1 MNSNKIFDM
10 LSRDVSCRRSTEHL
24 PEIKGKP
31 FHNHDG
37 YEIYLFLNGNVDY
50 YVEAGGKHL
59 ERGDLILTA
68 PYAFHAAFSQGSE
81 EYDRIVINM
90 RKEYMTS
97 LLRREDDDLT
107 QCFIAD
113 CALHVL
119 CLTETEISKFVV
131 LTTELETALNSQPS
145 FGDSV
150 LAKALLS
157 QILVFINRKVLQDAP
172 SVQQGNI
179 MPLPVSKAISFVNAH
194 HATPLTVSELAK
206 ALHYHPD
213 YLNRQFK
220 SITGVSIQQFL
231 IEKKCTHAKM
241 LLAKGMPPS
250 EVCLKT
256 GFMNYSNFSRT
267 FSKYVGISPKRYQSS
282 TKNIPNR

>member
-1 MNSNKIFDM
+1 MNSKNIFNM
-10 LSRDVSCRRSTEHL
+10 LSQDVTCRRSTDQL
-24 PEIKGKP
+24 PAMQGKP
-31 FHNHDG
+31 FHSHDG

-50 YVEAGGKHL
+50 YVEAGGRRLK
-59 ERGDLILTA
+59 RGNLILTA
-68 PYAFHAAFSQGSE
+68 PYAFHAAFSQGTD

-90 RKEYMTS
+90 RKEYVAS
-97 LLRREDDDLT
+97 LYGREDDDLT
-107 QCFIAD
+107 QCFMAD

-119 CLTETEISKFVV
+119 SLTETEISKFVA
-131 LTTELETALNSQPS
+131 LTTELEAALNSQPA

-157 QILVFINRKVLQDAP
+157 QILVFINRKVLQNAP
-172 SVQQGNI
+172 SIQQGNI
-179 MPLPVSKAISFVNAH
+179 MPLSVSKAIAFVNAH
-194 HATPLTVSELAK
+194 HTIPLTVSELAK

-220 SITGVSIQQFL
+220 LITGVSIQQFL

-250 EVCLKT
+250 EACLKT
-256 GFMNYSNFSRT
+256 GFQNYSNFSRT
-267 FSKYVGISPKRYQSS
+267 FSKYVGISPKHYQSLM
-282 TKNIPNR
+282 KNL